1 MWRFQ
6 HSLEE
11 QSVPPNVGV
20 WSYLQEKVS
29 VSEALQKTQH
39 VQESVMRMLD
49 ASILGNQVEKRNLQV
64 EKKVGKRST
73 FGQLNIKK
81 NSTWMFYNLSTV

>member
-64 EKKVGKRST
+64 EKKSGQKKHIWST
-73 FGQLNIKK
+73 EYKK
-81 NSTWMFYNLSTV
+81 KTLLGCFII

>member
-1 MWRFQ
+1 MWRFK
-6 HSLEE
+6 HSPKE

-29 VSEALQKTQH
+29 VSETLQKTQH

-64 EKKVGKRST
+64 EKKWEKKRE
-73 FGQLNIKK
+73 KWAK
-81 NSTWMFYNLSTV
+81 